1 MRDQRMTKLAR
12 LLVQHSMK
20 VKSGDNVLIDVYG
33 EKGELARALVP
44 EVYQAGGYPFV
55 QLNNHALL
63 RAQLLDTSE
72 EHMKRIAALDL
83 ERMKA
88 MDCYVAIRGSENVNE
103 LADVPAEKMKL
114 YTEHYNE
121 VVHGQR
127 VNHTNWVV
135 LRYPSPSMA
144 QLAQMSTEAFED
156 FFFNVCTVD
165 YERMDK
171 AMNPLA
177 ERIERTDHVHIKG
190 PGTDL
195 TFSIKGMPAIKCA
208 GEHNIPD
215 GEVFTAPVRNSV
227 NGVLTYNTASVYQ
240 GTTFENIRFEFRDG
254 KIIKASANQSERLNN
269 ILDTDEG
276 ARYIG
281 EFSLGV
287 NPYIHHP
294 MKDTLFDEKINGSFH
309 FTPGRAYR
317 ECNNGNQSAIHWDIV
332 NIQREDYGG
341 GEIYFD
347 GELIRKDG
355 RFVVPDL
362 EPLNPEN
369 LMG

>member
-1 MRDQRMTKLAR
+1 MRDQRINKLAR
-12 LLVQHSMK
+12 LLVRHSME
-20 VKSGDNVLIDVYG
+20 VKPGDNVLIDVFG
-33 EKGELARALVP
+33 EKTELARALVP
-44 EVYQAGGYPFV
+44 EVYQTGGYPFI

-63 RAQLLDTSE
+63 RAQLLDTDE
-72 EHMKRIAALDL
+72 EHMKRMTDLDL

-88 MDCYVAIRGSENVNE
+88 MDCYVAIRGSENINE
-103 LADVPAEKMKL
+103 LSDVPPDKMKL
-114 YTEHYNE
+114 YSEHYND

-127 VNHTNWVV
+127 VNHTRWVV
-135 LRYPSPSMA
+135 LRYPNPSMA
-144 QLAQMSTEAFED
+144 QLANQSTEAFED
-156 FFFNVCTVD
+156 FFFDVCTVD

-171 AMNPLA
+171 AMLPLV
-177 ERIERTDHVHIKG
+177 ERMERTNQVRIKG

-195 TFSIKGMPAIKCA
+195 TFSIKGMPAIKCS
-208 GEHNIPD
+208 GQSNIPD
-215 GEVFTAPVRNSV
+215 GEVFTAPVRHSV

-240 GTTFENIRFEFRDG
+240 GTTFENIRFEFQEG
-254 KIIKASANQSERLNN
+254 KIVRATANQTERINQ

-276 ARYIG
+276 ARFIG
-281 EFSLGV
+281 EFSFGV

-309 FTPGRAYR
+309 FTPGRAYQ
-317 ECNNGNQSAIHWDIV
+317 ECDNGNQSAIHWDIV

-355 RFVVPDL
+355 RFVVSDL

-369 LMG
+369 LKG

>member
-1 MRDQRMTKLAR
+1 MRDQRINKLAR

-33 EKGELARALVP
+33 EKSELARALVP
-44 EVYQAGGYPFV
+44 EVYQAGGFPFV
-55 QLNNHALL
+55 QLNNSVLL

-72 EHMKRIAALDL
+72 EHMKRVAKLDL

-103 LADVPAEKMKL
+103 LADVSAEKMKL
-114 YTEHYNE
+114 YSEHYGE
-121 VVHGQR
+121 VVNGQR
-127 VNHTNWVV
+127 VNHTKWVV
-135 LRYPSPSMA
+135 LRYPNPSMA

-165 YERMDK
+165 YVRMDK
-171 AMNPLA
+171 AMDPLA
-177 ERIERTDHVHIKG
+177 KRIEQTDQVRIKG

-240 GTTFENIRFEFRDG
+240 GTTFENIRFEFQDG
-254 KIIKASANQSERLNN
+254 KIIKATANQTERLNQ

-287 NPYIHHP
+287 NPYINHP

-309 FTPGRAYR
+309 FTPGRAYQ

-332 NIQREDYGG
+332 NIQRSDYGG

-369 LMG
+369 LKG